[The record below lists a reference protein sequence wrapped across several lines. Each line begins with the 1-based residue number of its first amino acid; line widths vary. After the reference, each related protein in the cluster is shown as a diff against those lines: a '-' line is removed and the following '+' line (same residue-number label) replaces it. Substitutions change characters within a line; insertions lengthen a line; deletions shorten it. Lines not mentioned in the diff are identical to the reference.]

1 MYSVN
6 SSIWVC
12 LALNQLDG
20 PVARWSQSVAKR
32 LKQSSWSEFSALLLE
47 HFGRDQQESLIRQL
61 YHIRQ
66 TTTIAD
72 YVDRFFEL
80 MDQLIAYEH
89 TTDPMYYTIRFM
101 DGLRD
106 DIRSSIQ
113 VQRPSVGA

>member
-1 MYSVN
+1 
-6 SSIWVC
+6 
-12 LALNQLDG
+12 
-20 PVARWSQSVAKR
+20 
-32 LKQSSWSEFSALLLE
+32 
-47 HFGRDQQESLIRQL
+47 
-61 YHIRQ
+61 
-66 TTTIAD
+66 
-72 YVDRFFEL
+72 